1 MSQGAINS
9 TGTHYWTFTATTTST
24 RLDFSATQ
32 NVNGTA
38 SFDNITIFDG
48 VADRSVNSKGLSVFG
63 TITKSAVA
71 TGAEVV
77 AYGPF
82 SNSNYLYQ
90 PYNSDFDFGTGDFS
104 IMFWV
109 KLQAQDM
116 FFGGMILLVVHFGTF
131 ISQIQL
137 LLDLD

>member
-48 VADRSVNSKGLSVFG
+48 VADRSPYNDGLQVFG
-63 TITKSAVA
+63 TVTKSAVA
-71 TGAEVV
+71 TGADLVS
-77 AYGPF
+77 YGGWTSP
-82 SNSNYLYQ
+82 
-90 PYNSDFDFGTGDFS
+90 T
-104 IMFWV
+104 
-109 KLQAQDM
+109 
-116 FFGGMILLVVHFGTF
+116 IL
-131 ISQIQL
+131 
-137 LLDLD
+137 